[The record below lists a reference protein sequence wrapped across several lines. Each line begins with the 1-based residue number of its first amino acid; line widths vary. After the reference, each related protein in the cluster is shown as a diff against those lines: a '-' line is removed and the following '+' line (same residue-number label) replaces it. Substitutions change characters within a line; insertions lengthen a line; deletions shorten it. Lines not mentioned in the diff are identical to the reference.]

1 MRAGKTPE
9 EVRYA
14 LSEEAAAAA
23 QAQNPG
29 IANLPKVPKS
39 KQQVRQPCPT
49 TNIRLNSGMLL
60 IAQQSHWLNLSRSCQ
75 RCNICI
81 V

>member
-1 MRAGKTPE
+1 MLAGKTPE

-29 IANLPKVPKS
+29 IANLPKIPKS
-39 KQQVRQPCPT
+39 KQQVGYILT
-49 TNIRLNSGMLL
+49 RLLTSATLMHTQVGKASMST
-60 IAQQSHWLNLSRSCQ
+60 Q
-75 RCNICI
+75 
-81 V
+81 